1 MNITEVIVTFS
12 DDTTMQLSGYK
23 YPEQSEKMKN
33 EILNNISHY
42 NSKWC
47 KRSENRV
54 VTTDNG
60 FYSVRYKWNTFIK
73 SVDILPVTC
82 DVRTSFY
89 RNEYYEYFPN
99 DKGYYDEETDVTN
112 YQYFR

>member
-12 DDTTMQLSGYK
+12 DNTTLQVSGYK
-23 YPEQSEKMKN
+23 YPEQSEKMRN

-42 NSKWC
+42 NNKWC

-54 VTTDNG
+54 ESTDNG
-60 FYSVRYKWNTFIK
+60 MYSVRYKWNTFIK
-73 SVDILPVTC
+73 SVDILPVKESC
-82 DVRTSFY
+82 RIDFY
-89 RNEYYEYFPN
+89 KNEYPIYFPE
-99 DKGYYDEETDVTN
+99 DPGYYSEETDMTN